1 MHKLVSIIEK
11 VVCLLLARVCFSSR
25 SLGIGAAIAIC
36 FVLTIAQFQSGVSSI
51 QPESPGRA
59 LDTSKTATAI
69 LTIRDNR
76 PITVNGT
83 IATSGAT
90 ILSGTAIDT
99 PDGVAAAVNVGS
111 LSAVDIAP
119 GTTLTLAFAQKD
131 ALNVILVKGCA
142 SLHAQAGI
150 MGEIHTPQGAAE
162 KTDPN
167 SGGTVTLCVPQSASW
182 GAVNQAG
189 SEGLFGLGKD
199 AALAIIGGRVGATQ
213 GVALIGRGSNP
224 GPSAP

>member
-1 MHKLVSIIEK
+1 VTGAS
-11 VVCLLLARVCFSSR
+11 FGSR
-25 SLGIGAAIAIC
+25 SVEIGAAIAIC
-36 FVLTIAQFQSGVSSI
+36 FVLTIAQLPTGVPSI

-59 LDTSKTATAI
+59 PGISETTTAI

-76 PITVNGT
+76 PVTVNGS

-99 PDGVAAAVNVGS
+99 PEGVVAVVNLGS

-119 GTTLTLAFAQKD
+119 GTTLSLAFAQKD
-131 ALNVILVKGCA
+131 TLNVVLVKGCA
-142 SLHAQAGI
+142 SLHVPKGI
-150 MGEIHTPQGAAE
+150 VGEIHTPQGAAE
-162 KTDPN
+162 KIDSN
-167 SGGTVTLCVPQSASW
+167 AGGAVSLCVSQSANR
-182 GAVNQAG
+182 GAVDKAE

-199 AALAIIGGRVGATQ
+199 AALAIIGGRIGETQ